1 LAEAVPYL
9 ILDARDERVREAG
22 VIVGQAML
30 IAIGINW
37 DGRCRVLA
45 VELANREGPVE
56 FPAGA
61 QSARSARRRVW
72 SGPTI
77 TPVSERRFARFRRK
91 RPIGAAMC
99 ISCATRSTTCRAEST
114 TTACK
119 SCAGWEPVLGPA
131 KPGLGGPA

>member
-22 VIVGQAML
+22 VL

-37 DGRCRVLA
+37 DGRRRVLA
-45 VELANREGPVE
+45 IELANREGPVE

-72 SGPTI
+72 S
-77 TPVSERRFARFRRK
+77 
-91 RPIGAAMC
+91 
-99 ISCATRSTTCRAEST
+99 
-114 TTACK
+114 
-119 SCAGWEPVLGPA
+119 
-131 KPGLGGPA
+131 